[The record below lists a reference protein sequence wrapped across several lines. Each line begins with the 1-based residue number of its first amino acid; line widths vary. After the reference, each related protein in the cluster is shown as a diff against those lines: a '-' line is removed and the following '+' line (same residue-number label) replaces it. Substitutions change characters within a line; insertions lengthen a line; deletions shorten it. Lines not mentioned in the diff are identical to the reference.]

1 MNYIDQFLDFLQY
14 QRGLSENTLH
24 SYGFDLREYLGWLG
38 VNKLDQTLVRVRDI
52 DSFLIRLRKN
62 GNSIQTV
69 NQKMYCLKTF
79 YRWLL
84 RIEVI
89 EKNPM
94 DLFQNT
100 KGPQKIP
107 RYLING
113 QQEALL
119 ISAQNGI
126 YEKPWIKKR
135 NYLIILFL
143 LNTGVR
149 IGELCNLELKNIN
162 LDEGIFKVIGKGS
175 KEREM
180 VLSSLLKEEIKEYLG
195 MVTDSKFEVGSPFLP
210 SRGFNIKTFAKE
222 MKIPFFNVMGAL
234 GGNSRKGMEKIQTF
248 ADEKIK
254 PLPVKFLFFN
264 ETGKPMITRHA
275 FRIVREIGERAGIEG
290 LHPHLLRHTF
300 ATNLRERG
308 ADLLL
313 MKEALGHSS
322 VSTTQI
328 YAHIGNGKYKSELRK
343 FIN

>member
-1 MNYIDQFLDFLQY
+1 MNCF
-14 QRGLSENTLH
+14 
-24 SYGFDLREYLGWLG
+24 
-38 VNKLDQTLVRVRDI
+38 
-52 DSFLIRLRKN
+52 
-62 GNSIQTV
+62 
-69 NQKMYCLKTF
+69 KTF

-94 DLFQNT
+94 YLFQNT
-100 KGPQKIP
+100 KRPQRIP
-107 RYLING
+107 RYLTNEP
-113 QQEALL
+113 QEALL
-119 ISAQNGI
+119 MSAQNGD
-126 YEKPWIKKR
+126 YKKPWINKR
-135 NYLIILFL
+135 NYLMILFL

-162 LDEGIFKVIGKGS
+162 LDEGIFRVIGKGN

-195 MVTDSKFEVGSPFLP
+195 MVTDSKFEVSSPFLP

-222 MKIPFFNVMGAL
+222 IKIPFFSVVNAL
-234 GGNSRKGMEKIQTF
+234 GGNSRKTMEKIQAF

-264 ETGKPMITRHA
+264 ETGKPMITRHT
-275 FRIVREIGERAGIEG
+275 FRIVREIGDRAGIDS
-290 LHPHLLRHTF
+290 LHPHVLRHTF

-322 VSTTQI
+322 VNTTQI